1 VDSLNPELHD
11 ISLAAALRRM
21 PLESPAQ
28 SAWPLLAAR
37 VAPDRRR
44 PRWPMAIAAGLLA
57 LLLLPRDL
65 PTTKAPATLTPAA
78 NAAAGSVEM
87 AALMSESSRL
97 ERLVAVAN
105 DDGATSA
112 AAAAF
117 SLELE
122 DRLQTLDSALE
133 ANPDPAQQLALWK
146 QRVQLLRG
154 VAAMEASRHYLA
166 AEGRS
171 FDVALVAAY

>member
-1 VDSLNPELHD
+1 MDSPGSDLHD
-11 ISLAAALRRM
+11 IPLAVALQRM
-21 PLESPAQ
+21 PLESPEK
-28 SAWPLLAAR
+28 SAWPSLAAR
-37 VAPDRRR
+37 VAPRKQRA
-44 PRWPMAIAAGLLA
+44 RWPLAIAASLLA

-65 PTTKAPATLTPAA
+65 TIVNAPGTPAPAI
-78 NAAAGSVEM
+78 NAAADSVEL

-97 ERLVAVAN
+97 ERLVAMAN

-112 AAAAF
+112 TAAAF

-133 ANPDPAQQLALWK
+133 AGPDSAQQLALWQ